1 MKSKKIIGITG
12 SIATGKSTVTKIIRE
27 QGYSVID
34 ADEIAHNLMKKG
46 EQNYQ
51 NILDYFGEDI
61 LDINN
66 EIDRKKLGKIVFKN
80 PDKLK
85 ILNKLTHKNIFNKIK
100 EMASKIDEEFVFL
113 DIALLFELSTNEDFD
128 IEFNQIWVVYT
139 KLEDQLKRLM
149 SRNNISQEDA
159 LSKIRSQ
166 LNIEEK
172 VKLADV
178 VIDNNSSLEELR
190 KNVLERLRK
199 LWKFWKDYLSYF

>member
-61 LDINN
+61 LDRNN
-66 EIDRKKLGKIVFKN
+66 EIDRKKLGKIVFNN
-80 PDKLK
+80 PDKLN

-113 DIALLFELSTNEDFD
+113 DIALLFELSSNEDFD

-139 KLEDQLKRLM
+139 KPEDQLKRLM

-159 LSKIRSQ
+159 LSKIKSQ
-166 LNIEEK
+166 LSIEEK

-199 LWKFWKDYLSYF
+199 L

>member
-1 MKSKKIIGITG
+1 MKSKKVIGITG

-61 LDINN
+61 LDRNN
-66 EIDRKKLGKIVFKN
+66 EVDRKKLGKIVFNN

-113 DIALLFELSTNEDFD
+113 DIALLFELSSNEDFD
-128 IEFNQIWVVYT
+128 IEFNEIWVVFT
-139 KLEDQLKRLM
+139 KPEDQLKRLM

-159 LSKIRSQ
+159 LSKIKSQ
-166 LNIEEK
+166 LSIEEK

-178 VIDNNSSLEELR
+178 IIDNNSSLEELR

-199 LWKFWKDYLSYF
+199 L